1 MATKKCPNGHQY
13 DSSIY
18 GDNCPFC
25 PSSEGHTHVSDDM
38 GGGET
43 KATSGWN
50 GEWGTN
56 GTDNWNS
63 TGGYKP
69 TQKMDESSGGHTVI
83 RTVDGT
89 GQNMASGGRRVVGL
103 LISYSHN
110 PAGEVYKVYEGRTV
124 IGRDHTCDIS
134 FSNDSHMS
142 GKHFLIQFVEAKGS
156 FKAKDMGSSN
166 GSFVNGSVYVMD
178 EAVDLKTNDVVVL
191 GETKLLFIAI
201 PSF

>member
-25 PSSEGHTHVSDDM
+25 PSLEVEGHTQVCDDM

-43 KATSGWN
+43 KATSDWN
-50 GEWGTN
+50 
-56 GTDNWNS
+56 NS
-63 TGGYKP
+63 EGYKP
-69 TQKMDESSGGHTVI
+69 TMKMDEPGGGHTVI
-83 RTVDGT
+83 RTVGG
-89 GQNMASGGRRVVGL
+89 GQQNQGDGRRMVGIL
-103 LISYSHN
+103 VSYSQN
-110 PAGEVYKVYEGRTV
+110 SAGEVYKIYEGRTV
-124 IGRDHTCDIS
+124 IGRDHSCDIS
-134 FSNDSHMS
+134 FPTDTHMS
-142 GKHFLIQFVEAKGS
+142 GRHFLIQFVGAKGL

-178 EAVDLKTNDVVVL
+178 ESVDLKTNDVIVL
-191 GETKLLFIAI
+191 GETKLLFMAI

>member
-25 PSSEGHTHVSDDM
+25 PSSEGHTKACDDM

-43 KATSGWN
+43 KATGGWN
-50 GEWGTN
+50 GDWGTN

-63 TGGYKP
+63 AEDYKP
-69 TQKMDESSGGHTVI
+69 TQQMDESGGGHTVI
-83 RTVDGT
+83 RTLDGT
-89 GQNMASGGRRVVGL
+89 GPNAGGGRRVVGL
-103 LISYSHN
+103 LVSYSHN
-110 PAGEVYKVYEGRTV
+110 PAGEIYQVYEGRTI
-124 IGRDHTCDIS
+124 IGRDHACDIS
-134 FSNDSHMS
+134 FPGDSHMS
-142 GKHFLIQFVEAKGS
+142 GKHLLVQFVEAKGV

-178 EAVDLKTNDVVVL
+178 EAVDLKTNDVIVL